1 MSGFRG
7 MKKRDPV
14 VQRPEPC
21 IEDGTEG
28 WKSFSEFDNGRTRQ
42 ANCHAFNKA
51 MDKLAWHIVHE
62 IGGSIEP
69 VQLCH
74 NLDFIKLVEE
84 ELTSKYN
91 RIIFENHNDT
101 QKKETNTP

>member
-7 MKKRDPV
+7 MKKRDAV

-28 WKSFSEFDNGRTRQ
+28 WKSFSEFNNGKTRQ
-42 ANCHAFNKA
+42 NNCYNFNNA
-51 MDKLAWHIVHE
+51 MDKLAWYVVHE
-62 IGGSIEP
+62 MKGSIEP
-69 VQLCH
+69 EELCH
-74 NLDFIKLVEE
+74 SLDFIKLVEE
-84 ELTSKYN
+84 ELTVKYN
-91 RIIFENHNDT
+91 RIIFENNNDT